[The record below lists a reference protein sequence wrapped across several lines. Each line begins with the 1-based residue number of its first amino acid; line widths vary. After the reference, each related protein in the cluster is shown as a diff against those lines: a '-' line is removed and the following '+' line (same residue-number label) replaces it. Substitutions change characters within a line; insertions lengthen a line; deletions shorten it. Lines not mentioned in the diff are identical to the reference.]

1 MRTKIFCSLV
11 IAVLISACSV
21 EKFIPED
28 EYLYEGADVTVT
40 SDTVVEHKP
49 ELETELETVLRPE
62 PNKKFL
68 GMRPGLY
75 FYYKNQRE
83 NPGFLNKFFYKKM
96 GEEPV
101 YLSNVEPY
109 EVEKI
114 LRNRLEN
121 NGFFYSTLGSEIE
134 VDSTKHTARVAYAAK
149 VLDPYKVASYNLDI
163 DSLQIKDPIRQ
174 NFGESLI
181 KVGNRFDLT
190 VMKGERTRIDT
201 DLKSRGYYNFNPGF
215 LIFEAD
221 SNRYDEKRVDLFL
234 RLKKDVPEK
243 SVIPYKI
250 SKVRVYPNYTLEQD
264 TITGDSTRYGNKTY
278 LQKEVFFRPD
288 RLDAFIQLEEGQL
301 YSPDISRNTS
311 RRLGSIGAYKYVNIR
326 YDEVD
331 TQAEGDSLGHL
342 EANIFLSPL
351 NKRAVRT
358 ELQAVQKSNGFAGP
372 NLAVTFANRN
382 LFKGGET
389 LNLTGKVGYEV
400 QVGGGNNAGL
410 SSLQLGLGA
419 DLIFPR
425 VLFPIKINED
435 FFKYD
440 IPKTKV
446 SLSADYLNR
455 SRLYTLLSGLASFG
469 YTWRANKYV
478 THEYNP
484 ISVNYVNLA
493 NTTPEFQQILDDNPF
508 LQNSFDQEF
517 ISGMTYSFTY
527 NGMVDQ
533 DKTHQFFLNAN
544 LDTAG
549 NTISLFSGATEND
562 KKSFLGLQY
571 AQYAKIDADFRYHFN
586 MGGGNKLAT
595 RLFAGVGYPYGNSD
609 VLPYTKQY
617 FSGGPYSVR
626 AFRIR
631 SLGPGTYTPGNDDEG
646 AYFDQTGNL
655 RLEANIEYRFPLFPY
670 VFGAVFA
677 DAGNVWNTSEN
688 ESLPGGR
695 FTSGFMNE
703 LGIGTGVGVR
713 VDIQNFVIR
722 FDLAAPMH
730 DPSLPSGERWVN
742 DFGNPIFN
750 FAIGY
755 PF

>member
-1 MRTKIFCSLV
+1 MKIRALAIMVFCAFL
-11 IAVLISACSV
+11 AACSV

-28 EYLYEGADVTVT
+28 EYLYEGAAVNVT
-40 SDTVVEHKP
+40 SDTVVEKKAA
-49 ELETELETVLRPE
+49 LTTELETVLRPE

-75 FYYKNQRE
+75 FYYKNQKE
-83 NPGFLNKFFYKKM
+83 NPGFLNRFFYKKM

-101 YLSNVEPY
+101 YLSDVEPY
-109 EVEKI
+109 EVEEI

-121 NGFFYSTLGSEIE
+121 NGFFYNNIGSE
-134 VDSTKHTARVAYAAK
+134 VVTDSSSRTARVKYFTK
-149 VLDPYKVASYNLDI
+149 VMDPYKVATYNLDI
-163 DSLQIKDPIRQ
+163 DSLIIGGAIEE

-181 KVGNRFDLT
+181 KKNDRFDLSA
-190 VMKGERTRIDT
+190 MKAERNRIDV
-201 DLKSRGYYNFNPGF
+201 DLKSKGYYNFNPGF
-215 LIFEAD
+215 LVFEAD
-221 SNRYDEKRVDLFL
+221 SNQYDNKRVDMFL

-243 SVIPYKI
+243 SVIPYTI
-250 SKVRVYPNYTLEQD
+250 AEVNVYPYYTLDQ
-264 TITGDSTRYGNKTY
+264 DSTQTDGNRYNEKNY
-278 LQKEVFFRPD
+278 YQEELFFRPD
-288 RLDAFIQLEEGQL
+288 RLDPFIQLKEGQL
-301 YSPDISRNTS
+301 YSPDVSRNTS
-311 RRLGSIGAYKYVNIR
+311 RRLGAIGAYKYVNIQ
-326 YDEVD
+326 YNEIE
-331 TQAEGDSLGHL
+331 TQAEGDSLGKL
-342 EANIFLSPL
+342 EANIYLSPL
-351 NKRAVRT
+351 NKRAVRA

-372 NLAVTFANRN
+372 NLAVTFSNRN

-389 LNLTGKVGYEV
+389 LNLTGKVGYEL
-400 QVGGGNNAGL
+400 QMGGGNNAGL

-425 VLFPIKINED
+425 VIFPIKISTD
-435 FFKYD
+435 FFEYD

-455 SRLYTLLSGLASFG
+455 SQLYTLISGLASFG
-469 YTWRANKYV
+469 YIWQANRYV

-484 ISVNYVNLA
+484 ISINYVNLA

-508 LQNSFDQEF
+508 LQSSFDQEF

-533 DKTHQFFLNAN
+533 NATHQFFLNAN

-562 KKSFLGLQY
+562 KKNFLGLQY
-571 AQYAKIDADFRYHFN
+571 AQYAKIDADFRYHYN
-586 MGGGNKLAT
+586 IGKGNKIAT
-595 RLFAGVGYPYGNSD
+595 RLFAGIGIPYGNSD
-609 VLPYTKQY
+609 VVPYTKQY

-631 SLGPGTYTPGNDDEG
+631 SLGPGTYNPGDNDDG
-646 AYFDQTGNL
+646 AFFDQTGNL

-688 ESLPGGR
+688 ESVPGGK
-695 FTSGFMNE
+695 FTSSFMNE

-730 DPSLPSGERWVN
+730 DPSLPSGERWIN